1 MKPTNHPLRAWRTS
15 QSPKKTLVSLAG
27 DLGVSPSHLSEIEN
41 WNNEPSLELSVRLRE
56 LTGIDPEQFIK
67 RREAVQ

>member
-1 MKPTNHPLRAWRTS
+1 MKPTNHPLRAWRTG
-15 QSPKKTLVSLAG
+15 QSPKKTLVSLAE

-41 WNNEPSLELSVRLRE
+41 WNNEPSLELSVRLRD

-67 RREAVQ
+67 RREAAQ